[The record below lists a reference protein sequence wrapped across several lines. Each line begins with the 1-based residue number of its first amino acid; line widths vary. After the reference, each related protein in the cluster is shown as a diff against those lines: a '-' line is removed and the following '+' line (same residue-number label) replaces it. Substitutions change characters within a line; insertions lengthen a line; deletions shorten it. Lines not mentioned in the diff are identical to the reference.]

1 MGMPTWWDERRFGLF
16 VHSNLASVPAWAPIG
31 EYSDWYRSHMGDDV
45 TDVLLHPRPMVE
57 VLAHHR
63 DRWGHIATYDD
74 FLELLTYEAF
84 DAEAWARLAVD
95 AGAGYS
101 VFVTK
106 HHDGW
111 AWWDAPNT
119 NRTVLAG
126 GPRRNVL
133 AEYAAACER
142 NGLVFGTYYS
152 LLDWGD
158 PRHPGDEYV
167 DEVLHPHVVD
177 LVERYGSS
185 MLWGDGHWGHG
196 PDHWRT
202 RELLERIWSIDP
214 GIVLND
220 RWWAADDD
228 GPAGRPDTVRTF
240 EYEAPA
246 DIVDEPWE
254 LCRGLGSSF
263 CHNRAERAEHHLS
276 GHGIVALLTEVV
288 AKGGHLLLGIGPDA
302 DGTVPELQAE
312 PLRDAGRWIRWYES
326 LLNTSTPWKTWG
338 DEHVR
343 YFDVGGTLHAVDIDG
358 HARFAAL
365 GSDRCRVESVELVG
379 PEPGGIDLLRFHQ
392 DDDALHLDLPRVITD
407 RRNRQVDDV
416 RVYRIVCSDIE
427 RPDTLFLPEPREP
440 IALAPLM
447 RDVASGDI
455 VQLGDGVY
463 TGPVTVPRGVVIRGL
478 GGHRTVIDG
487 GGTTAV
493 TLEGAARLEHLTVT
507 GGPERTAWLP
517 TATVEITGPAAT
529 VLGCR
534 IDGHVVA
541 RASDALIRAT
551 TASGVVAD
559 GVDRLSL
566 SRCHLSGM
574 RWDVG
579 VHLIG
584 GGGHEIDSSE
594 LTDHLCAIRVS
605 DATAVVVR
613 GNNITARWWGIH
625 LERTEGA
632 HVHGNFVNHTMRG
645 IDIDGGSQA
654 LVDGNAVCDGD
665 SGCIVQWGA
674 SDCDVSGNRWE
685 RCRIGVLRWD
695 ALGLRLHANE
705 AIDLHDAA
713 LVTGP

>member
-1 MGMPTWWDERRFGLF
+1 MGMPRWWDERRFGIF
-16 VHSNLASVPAWAPIG
+16 VHSDLASVPAWSPIG
-31 EYSDWYRSHMGDDV
+31 EYADWYRSHMGDDV
-45 TDVLLHPRPMVE
+45 TDVVLHPRPMVE

-63 DRWGHIATYDD
+63 DRWGHIETYDD
-74 FLELLTYEAF
+74 FLALLTYEAF

-95 AGAGYS
+95 AGAGYT
-101 VFVTK
+101 VFVAK

-119 NRTVLAG
+119 NRTLLSD

-142 NGLVFGTYYS
+142 NGLVFGTGYS

-158 PRHPGDEYV
+158 PRYPGSDYV
-167 DEVLHPHVVD
+167 GEVLHPHVLD

-202 RELLERIWSIDP
+202 RELLDEVWSIDP
-214 GIVLND
+214 DIVVND
-220 RWWAADDD
+220 RWSAADDV
-228 GPAGRPDTVRTF
+228 GPAGRPGTVRTF
-240 EYEAPA
+240 EYEMP
-246 DIVDEPWE
+246 DGIVDDPWE
-254 LCRGLGSSF
+254 LRRGVGSSF
-263 CHNRAERAEHHLS
+263 GHNRAERAEHHLS

-288 AKGGHLLLGIGPDA
+288 SKGGHLLLGIGPDA
-302 DGTVPELQAE
+302 DGTVPHLQAE
-312 PLRDAGRWIRWYES
+312 PLRDAGGWIRRHDS
-326 LLNTSTPWKTWG
+326 LLAASRPWRTWG
-338 DEHVR
+338 DQHVR
-343 YFDVGGTLHAVDIDG
+343 YLDVDGTLHAVDIGG
-358 HARFAAL
+358 HAHFAAL
-365 GSDRCRVESVELVG
+365 GSDCCRVESVELVDPTAG
-379 PEPGGIDLLRFHQ
+379 DVEFLRFHQ
-392 DDDALHLDLPRVITD
+392 DADALHLDLPRLLSD
-407 RRNRQVDDV
+407 RRERRVDDI
-416 RVYRIVCSDIE
+416 RVYRIVYSDIE
-427 RPDTLFLPEPREP
+427 QPSALFQPQPREP

-447 RDVASGDI
+447 RDVAPGDI

-493 TLEGAARLEHLTVT
+493 TLEGAARLEHLSVT
-507 GGPERTAWLP
+507 GGPARVARHP
-517 TATVEITGPAAT
+517 GATVSITGPSAT

-541 RASDALIRAT
+541 HASDVLIRAT
-551 TASGVVAD
+551 TASGIVAD
-559 GVDRLSL
+559 GVDRLSV
-566 SRCHLSGM
+566 SRCQLSGM
-574 RWDVG
+574 HWDVG

-584 GGGHEIDSSE
+584 GSGHEIDSSE
-594 LTDHLCAIRVS
+594 LTDHLCAVRVS

-613 GNNITARWWGIH
+613 GNNITARWWGVH

-632 HVHGNFVNHTMRG
+632 HVHGNFIGHTMRG
-645 IDIDGGSQA
+645 VDIDGGSQA
-654 LVDGNAVCDGD
+654 LVDGNAVCNGD

-685 RCRIGVLRWD
+685 RCRIGVLQWE
-695 ALGLRLHANE
+695 APGLRLHANE
-705 AIDLHDAA
+705 STDLHDSP

>member
-1 MGMPTWWDERRFGLF
+1 
-16 VHSNLASVPAWAPIG
+16 
-31 EYSDWYRSHMGDDV
+31 
-45 TDVLLHPRPMVE
+45 
-57 VLAHHR
+57 
-63 DRWGHIATYDD
+63 
-74 FLELLTYEAF
+74 
-84 DAEAWARLAVD
+84 
-95 AGAGYS
+95 
-101 VFVTK
+101 
-106 HHDGW
+106 
-111 AWWDAPNT
+111 
-119 NRTVLAG
+119 
-126 GPRRNVL
+126 
-133 AEYAAACER
+133 
-142 NGLVFGTYYS
+142 
-152 LLDWGD
+152 
-158 PRHPGDEYV
+158 
-167 DEVLHPHVVD
+167 
-177 LVERYGSS
+177 
-185 MLWGDGHWGHG
+185 
-196 PDHWRT
+196 
-202 RELLERIWSIDP
+202 
-214 GIVLND
+214 
-220 RWWAADDD
+220 
-228 GPAGRPDTVRTF
+228 
-240 EYEAPA
+240 
-246 DIVDEPWE
+246 
-254 LCRGLGSSF
+254 
-263 CHNRAERAEHHLS
+263 
-276 GHGIVALLTEVV
+276 
-288 AKGGHLLLGIGPDA
+288 
-302 DGTVPELQAE
+302 
-312 PLRDAGRWIRWYES
+312 
-326 LLNTSTPWKTWG
+326 
-338 DEHVR
+338 VR
-343 YFDVGGTLHAVDIDG
+343 YFDVGGTLHAVDING
-358 HARFAAL
+358 HAHFAAL
-365 GSDRCRVESVELVG
+365 GAGRCRVESVELVG
-379 PEPGGIDLLRFHQ
+379 PVPGGVEPLRFHQ
-392 DDDALHLDLPRVITD
+392 DDDALHLDLPRLITD
-407 RRNRQVDDV
+407 RRGRRVDDV
-416 RVYRIVCSDIE
+416 RVYRIVCSDID
-427 RPDTLFLPEPREP
+427 RPDMLFLPEPRDP

-447 RDVASGDI
+447 RDVSPGDI

-507 GGPERTAWLP
+507 GGPARTAWLP

-534 IDGHVVA
+534 IDGHVVV

-551 TASGVVAD
+551 TAAGVVAD

-594 LTDHLCAIRVS
+594 LNDHLCAIRVS

-685 RCRIGVLRWD
+685 RCRIGVLQWD
-695 ALGLRLHANE
+695 AIGLRLHANE
-705 AIDLHDAA
+705 AIDLHDTP